1 MKLKQGGENNKKWDI
16 IKMDIK
22 KGLWRWEQGASAS
35 CDILKMNLEDS
46 LCRLELKC

>member
-22 KGLWRWEQGASAS
+22 KGL
-35 CDILKMNLEDS
+35 
-46 LCRLELKC
+46 